1 MTDTNTSTVAPAVN
15 PNTFN
20 PLVVGATSIPPGT
33 PLYGT
38 GGGVEAAR
46 ANAIGTARLV
56 GVAASAASHTPPG
69 QRVHAQYAGLL
80 ELTTAEW
87 DAIAGTT
94 GGLTPNTTYYLSTA
108 ADGKIQSTLPTSP
121 NYVCKVG
128 TALSGRIMLIQL
140 GGPTLGLG
148 G

>member
-1 MTDTNTSTVAPAVN
+1 MTDTAASSVSPSVN

-20 PLVVGATSIPPGT
+20 PLVVGEAGVPPGT
-33 PLYGT
+33 PLFGI

-56 GVAASAASHTPPG
+56 GIAASAASATPPG
-69 QRVHAQYAGLL
+69 QRIHAQYAGLL
-80 ELTTAEW
+80 TLTTAEW

-108 ADGKIQSTLPTSP
+108 TAGKIQSTLPASP
-121 NYVCKVG
+121 NYVSKVG
-128 TALSGRIMLIQL
+128 TALSGQIMLIQL
-140 GGPTLGLG
+140 SGPTLGL
-148 G
+148 